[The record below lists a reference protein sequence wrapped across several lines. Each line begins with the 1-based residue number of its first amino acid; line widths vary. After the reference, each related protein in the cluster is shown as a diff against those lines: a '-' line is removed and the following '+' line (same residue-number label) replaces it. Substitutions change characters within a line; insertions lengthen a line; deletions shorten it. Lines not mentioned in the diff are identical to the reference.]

1 MPNPKN
7 QSPLELY
14 QTRLQSGAIT
24 QDPEQAVAVEKLNIL
39 HENIL
44 HNRSGGNGSGMW
56 GALSKLTRGKKD
68 KQGLYLHGGV
78 GRGKSML
85 MDLFF
90 ECLPQGL
97 PSRRVHFHA
106 FMIEVHDF
114 MHEQR
119 QKTKNKGPDYLL
131 PALAKNVAGQVKVL
145 CFDEFHVTD
154 IADASILGRLF
165 TALFDQGV
173 IVVATSNW
181 EPDRLY
187 ENGLQREVFL
197 PFIDL
202 LKERL
207 AVFHLDHGIDYRA
220 NLLREEGSYFYP
232 IGKGSDEKIDMIFEA
247 LTQGAALQP
256 LTLTIKGRE
265 IKAERT
271 ASGAARF
278 TFAELCERPHGAED
292 FLALAERFRV
302 IFLENVPKLGY
313 DRSNETKRLMTLVDI
328 LYENHVK
335 LIMSAETAPDKLY
348 FGDDLKFEFDRTIS
362 RLLEMG
368 SKEYLTK

>member
-44 HNRSGGNGSGMW
+44 HNCGGGSGMW

-232 IGKGSDEKIDMIFEA
+232 IGKGSDEKIDMIFDT

-271 ASGAARF
+271 ASGATRF
-278 TFAELCERPHGAED
+278 TFAELCERPHGAEY